1 MNKPMIKT
9 ITNQKPYKSEVLKF
23 KNNLETFASV
33 IREYKIEH
41 NCTIIDAYNFAEN
54 QHERLFGSRKFAS
67 YNSFKTSA
75 ASNHN
80 IKL

>member
-1 MNKPMIKT
+1 MIESL
-9 ITNQKPYKSEVLKF
+9 TNQKPYNTEVLNF
-23 KNNLETFASV
+23 KNNLEVFAGV
-33 IREYKIEH
+33 IREYKSEH

-54 QHERLFGSRKFAS
+54 QYERLFGSRKFSS

-75 ASNHN
+75 KANHN

>member
-1 MNKPMIKT
+1 MKIQS
-9 ITNQKPYKSEVLKF
+9 IINQKPYNSDVLKF
-23 KNNLETFASV
+23 KNNIETFACV

-41 NCTIIDAYNFAEN
+41 NCTIIDAYNFAET
-54 QHERLFGSRKFAS
+54 QHERLFGSRKFSS

-80 IKL
+80 VKL

>member
-1 MNKPMIKT
+1 MIKN

-41 NCTIIDAYNFAEN
+41 NCTIIDAYNFAET